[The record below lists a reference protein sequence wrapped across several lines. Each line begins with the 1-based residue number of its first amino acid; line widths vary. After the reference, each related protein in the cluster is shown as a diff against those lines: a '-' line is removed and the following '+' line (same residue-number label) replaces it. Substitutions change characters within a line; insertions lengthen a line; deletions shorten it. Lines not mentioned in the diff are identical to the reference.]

1 MLPRLRHLMRP
12 LLAGLCT
19 AALLAPVVTHAASDD
34 VKDFPRSHLWR
45 IEKKNEP
52 TSWLFGTVH
61 VSDPKVTRLSP
72 AVQAAFDSSERVATE
87 VRLDFGAF
95 MEQANTVLLPEGE
108 SLKDK
113 LGAAYYTKLVPELE
127 ARHYPEAAV
136 RRLKPWAAA
145 MYLMAPK
152 KPDGELP
159 LDLLLTKNAVDAG
172 KGYDGIETVQ
182 EQLAVFS
189 DIPAD
194 KQLVLLKTLIDNQK
208 DMEAGIKA
216 IIDRYVARDYA
227 GMVKLAQPD
236 SDPVIRDFSAADRA
250 YFADWT
256 KRVLLAERNERLA
269 NRIIQVLPKAH
280 AFFAIGALH
289 LPGKDGLIARLRAA
303 GYTVTPADVV
313 PAAKAK
319 KKK

>member
-1 MLPRLRHLMRP
+1 MLSRLRHLMRP
-12 LLAGLCT
+12 LFAGLCT
-19 AALLAPVVTHAASDD
+19 AALLAPAVTHAAGDD
-34 VKDFPRSHLWR
+34 LKDFPRSHLWR

-52 TSWLFGTVH
+52 VSYLFGTVH

-72 AVQAAFDSSERVATE
+72 EAQAAFDSSERVATE

-113 LGAAYYTKLVPELE
+113 LGAAYYARLVPELE

-145 MYLMAPK
+145 MYLMTPK

-189 DIPAD
+189 DMPAD
-194 KQLVLLKTLIDNQK
+194 KQLTLLKALIDHQ
-208 DMEAGIKA
+208 DDVESGLKA
-216 IIDRYVARDYA
+216 IIARYVARDYA
-227 GMVKLAQPD
+227 GMVKLAQPEN
-236 SDPVIRDFSAADRA
+236 DPLMREFSAADRA
-250 YFADWT
+250 YFADWS
-256 KRVLLAERNERLA
+256 KRVLLAERNQRLGER
-269 NRIIQVLPKAH
+269 IVKVLPKAH

-303 GYTVTPADVV
+303 GYTVTPAEA
-313 PAAKAK
+313 PPAKAQK
-319 KKK
+319 KNK